1 MTPAPALAAFLSLI
15 GYSEGADYTT
25 IVSGVDGR
33 HTFSDFSDHPFAP
46 QFNRQPIL
54 VREATNG
61 HGALLSTAS
70 GRYQLLY
77 RWWVPYKQQ
86 LGLTD
91 FSPASQD
98 AVAIQQMRERGATGM
113 VLAGNIQQAIAA
125 CSGIWASMPGND
137 YGQGGKTLGDLLEKY
152 QELVTSPC

>member
-15 GYSEGADYTT
+15 SYSEGADYTT